1 MKIIGTGK
9 ALPALRVSND
19 MLAEFLDTSDEW
31 IRTRTG
37 IKERRLLSDEDLFDL
52 SRIAA
57 NEALIDAGIS
67 ASDIDY
73 MICSNVAN
81 NYVTPSLS
89 CILQGLIHAECP
101 CIDINGACSGFIYAL
116 DIAESFLKTKD
127 DINNILIVCAEE
139 PSRFTNWNERD
150 TSVLFGDGAGAV
162 VLTKGDDL
170 LAMQLS
176 SQSKVEP
183 LYYQRNLEKTPYNK
197 KPEGNAPLVMHGKDV
212 YKLAVSSS
220 VLDINS
226 IFKSANISADDVDY
240 FLLHQANIRIIDAI
254 RQQLEQ
260 PEVKFPHNI
269 ENYGNTSSASIP
281 ILLDELHKSGKIEEG
296 DVLLLSAFGAGFTT
310 GACALRWSLS

>member
-281 ILLDELHKSGKIEEG
+281 ILLDELHKSGKIEES